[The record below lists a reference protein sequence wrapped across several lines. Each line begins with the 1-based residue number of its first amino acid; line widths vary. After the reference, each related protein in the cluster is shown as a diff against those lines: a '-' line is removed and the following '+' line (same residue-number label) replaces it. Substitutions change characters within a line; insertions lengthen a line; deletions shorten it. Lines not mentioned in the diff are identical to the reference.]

1 MIQLKTGAV
10 YYTLTTTKLSTED
23 HIPYTA
29 YGIAVVSGSESIDDK
44 IDEIVDV
51 STDVSVVEEMVS
63 KFNRFEL
70 PPVHFRDAVYDFI
83 CNG

>member
-10 YYTLTTTKLSTED
+10 YYALTSTELSTED
-23 HIPYTA
+23 RIPYTA
-29 YGIAVVSGSESIDDK
+29 YGIAVLSALSDTAGP

-51 STDVSVVEEMVS
+51 STDASLVKEMVA

-70 PPVHFRDAVYDFI
+70 HPVHFRDAVYDFI
-83 CNG
+83 CAG